1 MPKLSSLQ
9 ILERIEER
17 LRDLEAG
24 KELEAR
30 EINVLLTT
38 QQRQQLKA
46 DWQAQQKLRTLK
58 RPTPFTAYEAK
69 HKNAVA
75 WIYKCYKL
83 ASKTRAERLKLLTAQ
98 TKCVEAL
105 TQAHATAYK
114 LVKAKPIYAVWFD
127 RELDSTLC
135 VDELSDT
142 ELATNNWLLLLTYV
156 QLPIVVTSRNAD
168 KLMTVEERFAW
179 KTIREVR
186 IDCYKQALK
195 LASDNILED
204 LDKEQF
210 RQQVR
215 ADKIFLDTYFG
226 AKQGQDAFSQGNIAL
241 MRNGIRKI
249 NARGHYVDIK
259 TRNKESWQLE
269 AELKKRFEME
279 MSEEEREQLELVR
292 EYEMEI
298 DKRLKKRKT

>member
-1 MPKLSSLQ
+1 VPKLSSLQ

-58 RPTPFTAYEAK
+58 RPTAFTAYEAK

-75 WIYKCYKL
+75 WIYKCHKL
-83 ASKTRAERLKLLTAQ
+83 SSKTRAERQKLLTAQ
-98 TKCVEAL
+98 TRCVEAL
-105 TQAHATAYK
+105 TQAHATANK
-114 LVKAKPIYAVWFD
+114 LVKSKPNNAVWFD
-127 RELDSTLC
+127 RDLDSTLC
-135 VDELSDT
+135 VDELSET

-168 KLMTVEERFAW
+168 KLLTVEERFGW

-195 LASDNILED
+195 LASDNILEE
-204 LDKEQF
+204 LDKEQY
-210 RQQVR
+210 RLDVR
-215 ADKIFLDTYFG
+215 SADIFMNAYSK
-226 AKQGQDAFSQGNIAL
+226 AKDGQNRWAQGNIAL
-241 MRNGIRKI
+241 VRNGFRRLDGLGYQRETARDREIR
-249 NARGHYVDIK
+249 
-259 TRNKESWQLE
+259 
-269 AELKKRFEME
+269 EME
-279 MSEEEREQLELVR
+279 STILTKAESEMTEDEREQLKLVR
-292 EYEMEI
+292 EYESSIE
-298 DKRLKKRKT
+298 KRRKERSK

>member
-1 MPKLSSLQ
+1 LPKLTSLQ
-9 ILERIEER
+9 LFDRIEER

-46 DWQAQQKLRTLK
+46 EWQAQQKLRKLK
-58 RPTPFTAYEAK
+58 RPTAFTAYEAK
-69 HKNAVA
+69 HKNVVD

-83 ASKTRAERLKLLTAQ
+83 ASKTRAERAKLLTAQ

-105 TQAHATAYK
+105 IQAHTIANK
-114 LVKAKPIYAVWFD
+114 LVKSKPNNAVWFD
-127 RELDSTLC
+127 RELDSMLC
-135 VDELSDT
+135 VDELNET
-142 ELATNNWLLLLTYV
+142 ELATNNWLLLLIYV
-156 QLPIVVTSRNAD
+156 QLPIVVTSRNVD
-168 KLMTVEERFAW
+168 KLMTVEERFGW

-186 IDCYKQALK
+186 IECYKQALK
-195 LASDNILED
+195 LASDNILEE

-215 ADKIFLDTYFG
+215 ADKIFLDAYFG

-249 NARGHYVDIK
+249 NARGHYVDIN
-259 TRNKESWQLE
+259 TRDKDSWQLE

-279 MSEEEREQLELVR
+279 MSEDER
-292 EYEMEI
+292 
-298 DKRLKKRKT
+298 

>member
-1 MPKLSSLQ
+1 MPKLSSIQ
-9 ILERIEER
+9 VLERIEER

-46 DWQAQQKLRTLK
+46 EWQAQQKLRKLK
-58 RPTPFTAYEAK
+58 RPTAFTAYEAK
-69 HKNAVA
+69 HKNVVA
-75 WIYKCYKL
+75 WIYKCHKL

-105 TQAHATAYK
+105 IQAHATANK
-114 LVKAKPIYAVWFD
+114 LVKLKPNNVFWFD
-127 RELDSTLC
+127 RDLDISLC
-135 VDELSDT
+135 VDELSET

-156 QLPIVVTSRNAD
+156 QLPIVVTSRNTD
-168 KLMTVEERFAW
+168 KLLTVEERFGW

-186 IDCYKQALK
+186 IDSYREALK
-195 LASDNILED
+195 LASDNILEE
-204 LDKEQF
+204 LEKEQYK
-210 RQQVR
+210 QQVR
-215 ADKIFLDTYFG
+215 ADRIFLDAYFG
-226 AKQGQDAFSQGNIAL
+226 AKDGQDKFSQGNIAL

-249 NARGHYVDIK
+249 NARGHYVDTN
-259 TRNKESWQLE
+259 TRDKDSWQLE

-279 MSEEEREQLELVR
+279 MSEEEREQLKLVR
-292 EYEMEI
+292 EYEIEM

>member
-9 ILERIEER
+9 IFDRIEER

-46 DWQAQQKLRTLK
+46 EWQAQQNLRKLK
-58 RPTPFTAYEAK
+58 RPTAFTAYEAK

-75 WIYKCYKL
+75 WIYKCHKL
-83 ASKTRAERLKLLTAQ
+83 SSKTRAERQKLLTAQ
-98 TKCVEAL
+98 SKCVEAIA
-105 TQAHATAYK
+105 QAHATANK
-114 LVKAKPIYAVWFD
+114 LVKSKPNNSVWFD
-127 RELDSTLC
+127 RDLDSTLYA
-135 VDELSDT
+135 DKLSET

-156 QLPIVVTSRNAD
+156 QLPIVVTSRNVD
-168 KLMTVEERFAW
+168 KLMTVEERFGW

-195 LASDNILED
+195 LASDNILKE
-204 LDKEQF
+204 LDKEQY

-215 ADKIFLDTYFG
+215 ADKIFLDAYFG

-249 NARGHYVDIK
+249 NSRGHYVDIN
-259 TRNKESWQLE
+259 TRDKDSWQLE

-292 EYEMEI
+292 EYEMEM

>member
-1 MPKLSSLQ
+1 MPKLTSLQ
-9 ILERIEER
+9 LLERIEER

-46 DWQAQQKLRTLK
+46 EWQAQQKLRKLK
-58 RPTPFTAYEAK
+58 RPTAFTAYEAK
-69 HKNAVA
+69 HKNVVA
-75 WIYKCYKL
+75 WIYKCHKL

-105 TQAHATAYK
+105 TQAHATANK
-114 LVKAKPIYAVWFD
+114 LVKSKPNNVIWFD
-127 RELDSTLC
+127 RDLDSTLC
-135 VDELSDT
+135 VDELSET

-156 QLPIVVTSRNAD
+156 QLPIVVTSRNTD
-168 KLMTVEERFAW
+168 KLLTVEERFGW

-186 IDCYKQALK
+186 IDSYREALK
-195 LASDNILED
+195 LASDNILEE
-204 LDKEQF
+204 LEKEQYK
-210 RQQVR
+210 QQVR
-215 ADKIFLDTYFG
+215 ADRIFLDAYFG
-226 AKQGQDAFSQGNIAL
+226 AKDGQDKFSQGNIAL
-241 MRNGIRKI
+241 MRSGIRKL
-249 NARGHYVDIK
+249 NARGHYVDIN
-259 TRNKESWQLE
+259 TRDKDSWQLE
-269 AELKKRFEME
+269 AELKKHFEME

-292 EYEMEI
+292 EYEMEM

>member
-9 ILERIEER
+9 IYDKIEER

-24 KELEAR
+24 KDIEAR

-38 QQRQQLKA
+38 QQKQQLKA
-46 DWQAQQKLRTLK
+46 DWQAQQKLRKLK
-58 RPTPFTAYEAK
+58 RPIAFTAYEAK

-75 WIYKCYKL
+75 WIYKCHKL

-98 TKCVEAL
+98 TKCFEAL
-105 TQAHATAYK
+105 TQAHATANK
-114 LVKAKPIYAVWFD
+114 LVKSKPNSPVWFD
-127 RELDSTLC
+127 RDLDSTLC
-135 VDELSDT
+135 VDELSET
-142 ELATNNWLLLLTYV
+142 ELATNNWLLLLAYV

-168 KLMTVEERFAW
+168 KLMTVEEQFGW

-186 IDCYKQALK
+186 IECYRQALQTAK
-195 LASDNILED
+195 DNILED
-204 LDKEQF
+204 LEKEQF

-215 ADKIFLDTYFG
+215 ADKIFLDAYFG
-226 AKQGQDAFSQGNIAL
+226 VKQGQDAFSQGNIAL

-249 NARGHYVDIK
+249 NARGHYVDIN
-259 TRNKESWQLE
+259 TRDKDSWQLE
-269 AELKKRFEME
+269 AELKKRFEVE

-292 EYEMEI
+292 EYEMEM

>member
-38 QQRQQLKA
+38 KQRQQLKA
-46 DWQAQQKLRTLK
+46 DWQAQQKLRKLK
-58 RPTPFTAYEAK
+58 RPTAFTAYEAK

-114 LVKAKPIYAVWFD
+114 LVKAKPNYAVWFD

-168 KLMTVEERFAW
+168 KLMTVEERFGW

-186 IDCYKQALK
+186 IECYKQALK
-195 LASDNILED
+195 LARENILEE
-204 LDKEQF
+204 LEKEQF

-215 ADKIFLDTYFG
+215 ADKIFLDAYFG

-241 MRNGIRKI
+241 MRNGIRKLD
-249 NARGHYVDIK
+249 ARGHYVDIN
-259 TRNKESWQLE
+259 TRDKDSWQLE

-292 EYEMEI
+292 EYEMEM

>member
-9 ILERIEER
+9 IFDKIEER

-24 KELEAR
+24 KDIEAR

-38 QQRQQLKA
+38 QQKQQLKA
-46 DWQAQQKLRTLK
+46 DWQAQQKLRKLK
-58 RPTPFTAYEAK
+58 RPTAFTAYEAK

-114 LVKAKPIYAVWFD
+114 LVKAKPNYAVWFD

-168 KLMTVEERFAW
+168 KLMTVEERFGW

-186 IDCYKQALK
+186 IDCYKQALN

-204 LDKEQF
+204 LEKEQYN
-210 RQQVR
+210 QQVR
-215 ADKIFLDTYFG
+215 ADKIFLDAYFG

-249 NARGHYVDIK
+249 NVRGHYFDIK
-259 TRNKESWQLE
+259 TRDKESWQLE

-292 EYEMEI
+292 EYEMEM

>member
-9 ILERIEER
+9 IFDKIEER

-30 EINVLLTT
+30 EINALLTL
-38 QQRQQLKA
+38 QQQQQLKA
-46 DWQAQQKLRTLK
+46 DWQAQQKLRKLK
-58 RPTPFTAYEAK
+58 RPTAFTAYEAK
-69 HKNAVA
+69 HKNTVA
-75 WIYKCYKL
+75 WIYKCHKL
-83 ASKTRAERLKLLTAQ
+83 ASKTRAERVKLLTAQ
-98 TKCVEAL
+98 VKCAAVI
-105 TQAHATAYK
+105 TQAHAIANK
-114 LVKAKPIYAVWFD
+114 LVKSKPNYAVWFD
-127 RELDSTLC
+127 RDLDETLYA
-135 VDELSDT
+135 DIFFEK

-168 KLMTVEERFAW
+168 KLLTVEERFGW

-195 LASDNILED
+195 LARENILEE
-204 LDKEQF
+204 LDKEQYK
-210 RQQVR
+210 QQVR
-215 ADKIFLDTYFG
+215 ADKIFLDAYFG

-249 NARGHYVDIK
+249 NARGHYVDIN
-259 TRNKESWQLE
+259 TRDKDSWQLE

-292 EYEMEI
+292 EYEAAIE
-298 DKRLKKRKT
+298 KRRKERKR

>member
-1 MPKLSSLQ
+1 MPKLTSLQ
-9 ILERIEER
+9 LLERIEER

-46 DWQAQQKLRTLK
+46 EWQAQQKLRKLK
-58 RPTPFTAYEAK
+58 RPTAFTAYEAK
-69 HKNAVA
+69 HKNTVA
-75 WIYKCYKL
+75 WIYKCHKL
-83 ASKTRAERLKLLTAQ
+83 ASKTRAERVKLLTAQ

-105 TQAHATAYK
+105 TQAHATANK
-114 LVKAKPIYAVWFD
+114 LVKSKPNNVIWFD
-127 RELDSTLC
+127 RDLDITLC
-135 VDELSDT
+135 VDELSET

-156 QLPIVVTSRNAD
+156 QLPIVVTSRNTD
-168 KLMTVEERFAW
+168 KLLTVEERFGW

-186 IDCYKQALK
+186 IDSYKQALSTAK
-195 LASDNILED
+195 DNILEE
-204 LDKEQF
+204 LEKEQYK
-210 RQQVR
+210 QQVR
-215 ADKIFLDTYFG
+215 ADRIFLDAYFG
-226 AKQGQDAFSQGNIAL
+226 AKDGQDKFSQGNIAL
-241 MRNGIRKI
+241 MRSGIRKL
-249 NARGHYVDIK
+249 NARGHYVDIN
-259 TRNKESWQLE
+259 TRDKDSWQLE

-292 EYEMEI
+292 EYEMEM

>member
-9 ILERIEER
+9 IFDKIEER

-24 KELEAR
+24 KEIEAR
-30 EINVLLTT
+30 EINVLLTV

-46 DWQAQQKLRTLK
+46 DWQAQQKLRKLK
-58 RPTPFTAYEAK
+58 RPIAFTAYEAK

-75 WIYKCYKL
+75 WIYKCHKL
-83 ASKTRAERLKLLTAQ
+83 ASKTIAERVKLLTAQ

-105 TQAHATAYK
+105 TQAHATATK
-114 LVKAKPIYAVWFD
+114 LVKSKPDNAIWFD
-127 RELDSTLC
+127 RIFDNELYAE
-135 VDELSDT
+135 ELSET
-142 ELATNNWLLLLTYV
+142 ELATNNWLLLLVYV

-168 KLMTVEERFAW
+168 KLITVEERFGW

-186 IDCYKQALK
+186 IECYKQALK
-195 LASDNILED
+195 LASDNILEE
-204 LDKEQF
+204 LEKEQYK
-210 RQQVR
+210 QQIR
-215 ADKIFLDTYFG
+215 ADRIFLDAYFG
-226 AKQGQDAFSQGNIAL
+226 AKDGQDKFSQGNIAL

-249 NARGHYVDIK
+249 NARGHYVDIN
-259 TRNKESWQLE
+259 TRDKDSWQLE

-292 EYEMEI
+292 EYEMEM

>member
-24 KELEAR
+24 KELEVR

-46 DWQAQQKLRTLK
+46 DWQAQQKLRKLK
-58 RPTPFTAYEAK
+58 RPTAFTAYEAK

-75 WIYKCYKL
+75 WIYKCHKL
-83 ASKTRAERLKLLTAQ
+83 ASKTRAERVKLLTAQ
-98 TKCVEAL
+98 VKCAAVI
-105 TQAHATAYK
+105 TQAHAIANK
-114 LVKAKPIYAVWFD
+114 LVKSKPNYAVWFD
-127 RELDSTLC
+127 RDLDETLYA
-135 VDELSDT
+135 DIFFEK
-142 ELATNNWLLLLTYV
+142 ELATNNWLLLLAYV
-156 QLPIVVTSRNAD
+156 QLPIVVTSRNTD
-168 KLMTVEERFAW
+168 KLLTVEERFGW

-186 IDCYKQALK
+186 IDSYKQALRTAK
-195 LASDNILED
+195 DNILEE

-215 ADKIFLDTYFG
+215 ADKIFLDAYFG

-241 MRNGIRKI
+241 MRNGIRKL
-249 NARGHYVDIK
+249 NARGHYVDIN
-259 TRNKESWQLE
+259 TRDKDSWQLE

>member
-1 MPKLSSLQ
+1 VPKLSSLQ
-9 ILERIEER
+9 IFDKIEER

-24 KELEAR
+24 IELEAR

-46 DWQAQQKLRTLK
+46 DWQAQQKLRKLK
-58 RPTPFTAYEAK
+58 RPTAFTAYEAK

-75 WIYKCYKL
+75 WIYKCHKL
-83 ASKTRAERLKLLTAQ
+83 TSKTRAERVKLLTAQ
-98 TKCVEAL
+98 VKCAAVI
-105 TQAHATAYK
+105 TQAHAIANK
-114 LVKAKPIYAVWFD
+114 LVKSKPNYAVWFD
-127 RELDSTLC
+127 RDLDETLYA
-135 VDELSDT
+135 DIFFEK

-168 KLMTVEERFAW
+168 KLMTVEERFGW

-186 IDCYKQALK
+186 IECYKQALRT
-195 LASDNILED
+195 ARETILED
-204 LDKEQF
+204 LEKEQYK
-210 RQQVR
+210 QQVR
-215 ADKIFLDTYFG
+215 ADKIFLDAYFG
-226 AKQGQDAFSQGNIAL
+226 AKQGQDKFSQGNIAL
-241 MRNGIRKI
+241 MRSGIRKL
-249 NARGHYVDIK
+249 NARGHYVDIN
-259 TRNKESWQLE
+259 TRDKDSWQLE

-292 EYEMEI
+292 EYEMEM

>member
-1 MPKLSSLQ
+1 MPKLTSLQ
-9 ILERIEER
+9 VLERIEER

-38 QQRQQLKA
+38 QQKQQLKA
-46 DWQAQQKLRTLK
+46 DWQAQQKLRKLK
-58 RPTPFTAYEAK
+58 RPIAFTAYEAK
-69 HKNAVA
+69 HKNVVA
-75 WIYKCYKL
+75 WIYKCHKL
-83 ASKTRAERLKLLTAQ
+83 ASKTRAERVKLLTAQ
-98 TKCVEAL
+98 SKCVEAL
-105 TQAHATAYK
+105 TQAHATADK
-114 LVKAKPIYAVWFD
+114 LVKSKPNNAVWFD
-127 RELDSTLC
+127 RDLDSTLC
-135 VDELSDT
+135 VDELSET
-142 ELATNNWLLLLTYV
+142 ELATNNWLLLLAYV
-156 QLPIVVTSRNAD
+156 QLPIVVTSRNVD
-168 KLMTVEERFAW
+168 KLMTVEERFGW

-186 IDCYKQALK
+186 IDCYRKIVKIARE
-195 LASDNILED
+195 NILEE

-215 ADKIFLDTYFG
+215 ADKIFLDAYFG

-241 MRNGIRKI
+241 VRNGIRKI
-249 NARGHYVDIK
+249 DSRGHYVDIN
-259 TRNKESWQLE
+259 TRDKDSWQLE

-292 EYEMEI
+292 EYEMEM

>member
-9 ILERIEER
+9 LFDRIEER

-38 QQRQQLKA
+38 QQRQQLKVE
-46 DWQAQQKLRTLK
+46 WLAQQKLRKLK
-58 RPTPFTAYEAK
+58 RPTAFTAYEEK
-69 HKNAVA
+69 HKNVVA
-75 WIYKCYKL
+75 WIYKCHNL

-105 TQAHATAYK
+105 IQAHTTANK
-114 LVKAKPIYAVWFD
+114 LVKSKPNNAVWFD
-127 RELDSTLC
+127 RDLDSTLYA
-135 VDELSDT
+135 DKLSET
-142 ELATNNWLLLLTYV
+142 ELATNNWLLLLKYV
-156 QLPIVVTSRNAD
+156 QLPIVVTSRSAG
-168 KLMTVEERFAW
+168 KLMTVEERFGW

-195 LASDNILED
+195 LASDNILEE
-204 LDKEQF
+204 LDKEQY

-215 ADKIFLDTYFG
+215 ANKIFLDAYFG

-241 MRNGIRKI
+241 MRNGIRKLD
-249 NARGHYVDIK
+249 ARGHYVDIN
-259 TRNKESWQLE
+259 TRDKDSWQLE

-292 EYEMEI
+292 EYEMEM

>member
-9 ILERIEER
+9 IFDKIEER

-30 EINVLLTT
+30 EINLLLTT

-46 DWQAQQKLRTLK
+46 EWQAQQKLRKLK
-58 RPTPFTAYEAK
+58 RPTAFTAYEAK
-69 HKNAVA
+69 HKKTVA
-75 WIYKCYKL
+75 GIYKCHKL
-83 ASKTRAERLKLLTAQ
+83 ASKTRAERLKLLIAQ

-105 TQAHATAYK
+105 TQAHATANK
-114 LVKAKPIYAVWFD
+114 LVKSKPNIAVWFD
-127 RELDSTLC
+127 RDLDITLC
-135 VDELSDT
+135 VDKLSET
-142 ELATNNWLLLLTYV
+142 ELATNNWLLLLAYV
-156 QLPIVVTSRNAD
+156 QLPIVVTSRNTD
-168 KLMTVEERFAW
+168 KLLTVEERFGW

-186 IDCYKQALK
+186 IDSYKQALSTAK
-195 LASDNILED
+195 ENILEE
-204 LDKEQF
+204 LEKEQYK
-210 RQQVR
+210 QQVR
-215 ADKIFLDTYFG
+215 ADRIFLDAYFG

-249 NARGHYVDIK
+249 NARGHYVDTN
-259 TRNKESWQLE
+259 TRDKDSWQLE

-279 MSEEEREQLELVR
+279 MSKEEREQLELVR
-292 EYEMEI
+292 EYEMEM

>member
-9 ILERIEER
+9 VLERIEER

-46 DWQAQQKLRTLK
+46 EWQAQQKLRKLK
-58 RPTPFTAYEAK
+58 RPTAFTAYEAK
-69 HKNAVA
+69 HKNVVA
-75 WIYKCYKL
+75 WIYKCHKL

-105 TQAHATAYK
+105 TQAHATANK
-114 LVKAKPIYAVWFD
+114 LVKSKPNNVIWFD
-127 RELDSTLC
+127 RDLDSTLC
-135 VDELSDT
+135 VDELSET

-156 QLPIVVTSRNAD
+156 QLPIVVTSRNTD
-168 KLMTVEERFAW
+168 KLLTVEERFGW

-186 IDCYKQALK
+186 IDSYREALK
-195 LASDNILED
+195 LASDNILEE
-204 LDKEQF
+204 LEKEQYK
-210 RQQVR
+210 QQVR
-215 ADKIFLDTYFG
+215 ADRIFLDAYFG
-226 AKQGQDAFSQGNIAL
+226 AKDGQDKFSQGNIAL
-241 MRNGIRKI
+241 MRSGIRKL
-249 NARGHYVDIK
+249 NARGHYVDIN
-259 TRNKESWQLE
+259 TRDKDSWQLE
-269 AELKKRFEME
+269 AELKKHFEME

-292 EYEMEI
+292 EYEMEM